1 MKRITLAPGAH
12 VTVLPAEKFNRC
24 RISINFIWRASKE
37 RATAEAVLPLV
48 LERGYADCPDMTE
61 LSKRLARLYGA
72 ALSVDGTMSGQ
83 NRILTV
89 SVSGIKDRFALE
101 NEALSREYADIAFGT
116 AFRPYIVNGV
126 LDGEAVAIEKEQLR
140 ELLVGEINEKRSY
153 CIRQT
158 RRRLYADSPAGV
170 ERNGYIEE
178 LDGLTAEDVTAAY
191 RHMLRHAQIEV
202 YVLGAQEEE
211 VQRSLCAALE
221 GVERTPDTL
230 PQAITFPK
238 ETPEYYEEPM
248 ATVQGKLCMMF
259 TPKESFRRED
269 LSALRVASAIFG
281 GLPTSRLFQNV
292 REKQGL
298 CYYCASSF
306 TSLTNVLCV
315 DSGIEHGN
323 AQKTQQSILH
333 ELAEISE
340 KPVSQQELQEAKLAL
355 TNQLAAVGDSLR
367 GLESWYFSERMRG
380 GEKTP
385 QEVAREV
392 EAVTAQDVQ
401 RIMSRF
407 SLAVSY
413 TLTKEE
419 PTDE

>member
-24 RISINFIWRASKE
+24 RISIHFIWRASRK
-37 RATAEAVLPLV
+37 RATAEAVLPMV

-72 ALSVDGTMSGQ
+72 ALSVDQTMSGQ

-89 SVSGIKDRFALE
+89 CVSGIQDRFALE
-101 NEALSREYADIAFGT
+101 QEELSREYADIAFGT
-116 AFRPYIVNGV
+116 AFRPYVVNGM
-126 LDGEAVAIEKEQLR
+126 LDDEAVQIEKEQLR
-140 ELLVGEINEKRSY
+140 ELLAGEKNEKRSY
-153 CIRQT
+153 CIRQA
-158 RRRLYADSPAGV
+158 RRKLYAESPAGV

-178 LDGLTAEDVTAAY
+178 LDALTAADVTAAY
-191 RHMLRHAQIEV
+191 EHMLRHAQIEV
-202 YVLGAQEEE
+202 YVLGAQENA
-211 VQRSLCAALE
+211 VRSSLCAALE
-221 GVERTPDTL
+221 KIDRIPDE
-230 PQAITFPK
+230 PVQESVFPK
-238 ETPEYYEEPM
+238 ETPEYYQEPM

-259 TPKESFRRED
+259 TPKESFPAQD
-269 LSALRVASAIFG
+269 LSALRVAVAIFG

-292 REKQGL
+292 REKQSL
-298 CYYCASSF
+298 CYYCAASF

-315 DSGIEHGN
+315 DSGIEHGS
-323 AQKTQQSILH
+323 AQKTQQAILH
-333 ELAEISE
+333 ELAELSE

-355 TNQLAAVGDSLR
+355 CNQLAAVGDTLR

-385 QEVAREV
+385 QQVAGEV

-401 RIMSRF
+401 RILSRF
-407 SLAVSY
+407 SLAVAY

-419 PTDE
+419 QADE

>member
-1 MKRITLAPGAH
+1 MKRINLAQGAH
-12 VTVLPAEKFNRC
+12 VTVLPAEQFNRC
-24 RISINFIWRASKE
+24 RISINFIWRASRE

-48 LERGYADCPDMTE
+48 MERGYADCPDMTE

-83 NRILTV
+83 NRVLTV

-101 NEALSREYADIAFGT
+101 NEKLSREYAEIAFGT
-116 AFRPYIVNGV
+116 AFRPYIVDGV
-126 LDGEAVAIEKEQLR
+126 LDADAVKIEKEQLR

-153 CIRQT
+153 CIRQA
-158 RRRLYADSPAGV
+158 RRKLYGDCPAGV
-170 ERNGYIEE
+170 ERNGYLEE
-178 LDGLTAEDVTAAY
+178 LDGLTAADVTAAY
-191 RHMLRHAQIEV
+191 HNMLQHAQIEV
-202 YVLGAQEEE
+202 YVLGADEEE
-211 VQRSLCAALE
+211 VKQSLSDALAKI
-221 GVERTPDTL
+221 ERTPDTM
-230 PQAITFPK
+230 PAPVVFSR
-238 ETPEYYEEPM
+238 ENPEYYEEPM
-248 ATVQGKLCMMF
+248 STVQGKLCMMF
-259 TPKESFRRED
+259 TPKESFTQDD

-292 REKQGL
+292 REKQSL

-323 AQKTQQSILH
+323 AQKTQDSILH
-333 ELAEISE
+333 ELEMLAQH
-340 KPVSQQELQEAKLAL
+340 PVEQRELDEAKLAL
-355 TNQLAAVGDSLR
+355 TNQLAAVGDTLR
-367 GLESWYFSERMRG
+367 GLENWYFAERMRG

-392 EAVTAQDVQ
+392 NAVTAQDVQ
-401 RIMSRF
+401 RMMSRF

-413 TLTKEE
+413 TLTKGET
-419 PTDE
+419 TDE